1 MRRWRARD
9 PSRSVGLGL
18 ARYEPAA
25 GSIVFYSAKEG
36 HVAFDGEDG
45 YSPFTKA
52 FLNNVRTPNVD
63 VRRVFDLI
71 RDDVMELTGD
81 RQQPFQYGSVTGR
94 EDFYFLA
101 ATR

>member
-1 MRRWRARD
+1 MARKG
-9 PSRSVGLGL
+9 SVPISWSWP
-18 ARYEPAA
+18 RYEPAA

-36 HVAFDGEDG
+36 HVAFDGEGG

-71 RDDVMELTGD
+71 RDDEMELTGD

-101 ATR
+101 ATK